1 MSTGF
6 RGLYDH
12 TVDDRG
18 RVAIPARY
26 RQEFLTGAVVSMS
39 REGSVQ
45 VYTATGFDE
54 KSSREASIP
63 DTIQSGR
70 RSRRRFDALSF
81 DAELDRQG
89 RILLPQRFR
98 EAAGLQGPVVIAG
111 CRECLEIWS
120 PDKWDSELQAAQE
133 QAEDFPTEQVSEV

>member
-1 MSTGF
+1 MGF
-6 RGLYDH
+6 RGIYDH

-26 RQEFLTGAVVSMS
+26 RQEFLTGAVVWLS

-45 VYTATGFDE
+45 VYTTAGFEE
-54 KSSREASIP
+54 KSNREASIP
-63 DTIQSGR
+63 DTFLNGR

-98 EAAGLQGPVVIAG
+98 EAAELRGPVVISG
-111 CRECLEIWS
+111 CRECLEIWN
-120 PDKWDSELQAAQE
+120 PAKWDEELQASQE
-133 QAEDFPTEQVSEV
+133 QEEDFPTEQAPEE

>member
-1 MSTGF
+1 MGF
-6 RGLYDH
+6 RGIYDH

-26 RQEFLTGAVVSMS
+26 RQEFLTGAVVWLS

-45 VYTATGFDE
+45 VYTTAGFEE
-54 KSSREASIP
+54 KSNREASIS
-63 DTIQSGR
+63 DTFLNGR

-98 EAAGLQGPVVIAG
+98 EAAELRGPVVISG
-111 CRECLEIWS
+111 CRECLEIWN
-120 PDKWDSELQAAQE
+120 PAKWDEELEASQE
-133 QAEDFPTEQVSEV
+133 QGEGFPTEQAPEE

>member
-1 MSTGF
+1 
-6 RGLYDH
+6 
-12 TVDDRG
+12 
-18 RVAIPARY
+18 
-26 RQEFLTGAVVSMS
+26 MS

-45 VYTATGFDE
+45 VYTTTGFDE
-54 KSSREASIP
+54 KSNREASIS
-63 DTIQSGR
+63 DTMKTGR

-120 PDKWDSELQAAQE
+120 PDKWETELEASQE